1 MCLPCMQILV
11 RWLKILL
18 HGNRNLAMTPM
29 LVIKYIVTFEKST
42 ALQKV
47 LIDVLILAAEKPTV

>member
-1 MCLPCMQILV
+1 
-11 RWLKILL
+11 
-18 HGNRNLAMTPM
+18 MTPM

-47 LIDVLILAAEKPTV
+47 LIDVLILEDEYPTV

>member
-1 MCLPCMQILV
+1 MAI
-11 RWLKILL
+11 
-18 HGNRNLAMTPM
+18 NRNLAMTPM

-47 LIDVLILAAEKPTV
+47 LIDVLILAAEKPTVLQ